1 MTIAFEL
8 HAAPGDAVR
17 VLRLATVA
25 LAVGGFAIAAWLAPS
40 QWTRAFLLAAAPL
53 ACAAAWRRG
62 GRRLAWGRL
71 SVDAAGQGC
80 WKARDRQEAGVAEP
94 VRIERWCATERL
106 VWIRFSGPA
115 EGRPRDTLI
124 ARGACEAA
132 QWRSLRTWL
141 AWLER
146 GAA

>member
-8 HAAPGDAVR
+8 HVAPGEAVR
-17 VLRLATVA
+17 VLRLSTVA
-25 LAVGGFAIAAWLAPS
+25 LAAGGFTLAAWLAAS
-40 QWTRAFLLAAAPL
+40 QWAGALLAAAPL
-53 ACAAAWRRG
+53 ACAVAWRRG

-71 SVDAAGQGC
+71 SVDPAGQGC
-80 WKARDRQEAGVAEP
+80 WQARDGQEPGVAEP
-94 VRIERWCATERL
+94 VRIERWCATERM
-106 VWIRFSGPA
+106 VWIRFAGQA
-115 EGRPRDTLI
+115 AGRQRDTLI
-124 ARGACEAA
+124 ARGDCEPA